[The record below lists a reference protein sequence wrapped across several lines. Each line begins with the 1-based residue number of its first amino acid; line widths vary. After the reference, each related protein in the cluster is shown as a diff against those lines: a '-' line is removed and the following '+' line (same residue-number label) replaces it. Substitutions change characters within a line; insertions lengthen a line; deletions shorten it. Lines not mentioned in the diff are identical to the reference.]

1 MKKKK
6 IRNQLLRKQVI
17 GDDSIYRILCVN
29 HKTLDIWVAD
39 EFSKLD
45 IAKDKIDNYTQDN
58 VRLYIQNKYSNRIVY
73 IR

>member
-17 GDDSIYRILCVN
+17 DDDPIYRILCVN

-39 EFSKLD
+39 EFTELD
-45 IAKDKIDNYTQDN
+45 LAKQEIDKYTQDN
-58 VRLYIQNKYSNRIVY
+58 VRLYIQNKNSNRIVY
-73 IR
+73 TR